1 MDQLLGYR
9 FSEKMIVAVRQA
21 FSRAAS
27 RMVLV
32 GSSSCFMQSPDGTL
46 GRIAG
51 QFSRNRDVP
60 KPLGDQKLEISVVS
74 VKRNRSRPPG
84 SLQERLLATAK
95 LARRRAEEAP
105 EGEERKRLLRKAEL
119 TERSAK
125 IEAWLAPSV
134 SSKSP

>member
-1 MDQLLGYR
+1 
-9 FSEKMIVAVRQA
+9 
-21 FSRAAS
+21 
-27 RMVLV
+27 
-32 GSSSCFMQSPDGTL
+32 MQSPDGTL

-74 VKRNRSRPPG
+74 VKRNRSRPG
-84 SLQERLLATAK
+84 SLQERLLAMAK